1 MKSLTFFLR
10 TALAQ
15 FTTLLNA
22 LIRALQIQRRAQL
35 IAVLI
40 VSILIGFLVA
50 RTVRSTRAT
59 QHQWTSQVSILV
71 TSRNVAVGE
80 SLTDANTHRV
90 ALPLAIQPPDA
101 LTKIPPNAQTRIALS
116 SRTALSTSL
125 IIRDN
130 ARIQIPS
137 GWRGVAMPTDLVAPT
152 VIAGDHVDVV
162 TADTVIAAGALVIEV
177 SPTNGIT
184 IAVPAESAAVVAT
197 ASRNGDASL
206 VLAT

>member
-15 FTTLLNA
+15 FTTLLNV
-22 LIRALQIQRRAQL
+22 LIRALQIQRRVQL

-40 VSILIGFLVA
+40 VSILIGFFVA
-50 RTVRSTRAT
+50 RTVHSTRAT
-59 QHQWTSQVSILV
+59 QHQWTSQTSVLV
-71 TSRNVAVGE
+71 TSRNLAAGE
-80 SLTDANTHRV
+80 SLTNENTQYV
-90 ALPLAIQPPDA
+90 ALPLAIQPHQA
-101 LTKIPPNAQTRIALS
+101 LTKIPADARTRIALS
-116 SRTALSTSL
+116 SRTALSTSM

-184 IAVPAESAAVVAT
+184 IAVPAESSAVVAT

>member
-1 MKSLTFFLR
+1 MKSLTVFLR
-10 TALAQ
+10 VALAQ

-35 IAVLI
+35 IAVLV
-40 VSILIGFLVA
+40 VSVVIGFLVA
-50 RTVRSTRAT
+50 RTVHSTRAT
-59 QHQWTSQVSILV
+59 QHQWASQVSILV
-71 TSRNVAVGE
+71 TSDNIAAGE
-80 SLTDANTHRV
+80 ELTNANTHRV
-90 ALPLAIQPPDA
+90 ALPMAIQPPDA
-101 LTKIPPNAQTRIALS
+101 LTEIPTNARMRIALS
-116 SRTALSTSL
+116 SSTALSTSMIL
-125 IIRDN
+125 RDN
-130 ARIQIPS
+130 ARFQIPS

-162 TADTVIAAGALVIEV
+162 SADTVITAGALVIEV

>member
-10 TALAQ
+10 TALTQ
-15 FTTLLNA
+15 FTTLLNV
-22 LIRALQIQRRAQL
+22 LIRALQIQRRVQL
-35 IAVLI
+35 IAVLV
-40 VSILIGFLVA
+40 VSILIGFFVA
-50 RTVRSTRAT
+50 RTVHSTRAT
-59 QHQWTSQVSILV
+59 QQQWTSKVSILV
-71 TSRNVAVGE
+71 TSRNLAAGE
-80 SLTDANTHRV
+80 SLTNENTQYV
-90 ALPLAIQPPDA
+90 ALPIAIQPPDA
-101 LTKIPPNAQTRIALS
+101 LTEIPTNARMRLALS
-116 SRTALSTSL
+116 SRTTLTSSM

>member
-15 FTTLLNA
+15 FTTLLNV
-22 LIRALQIQRRAQL
+22 LIRALQVQRRAQL

-40 VSILIGFLVA
+40 VSVIIGFFVA
-50 RTVRSTRAT
+50 QTVHSTRAT
-59 QHQWTSQVSILV
+59 QRQWTSKVSILV
-71 TSRNVAVGE
+71 TSRDLAAGE
-80 SLTDANTHRV
+80 SLTNENTQYI
-90 ALPLAIQPPDA
+90 ALPLAIQPQEA
-101 LTKIPPNAQTRIALS
+101 LMKIPSNARTRIALS
-116 SRTALSTSL
+116 PRTALSMSM

-152 VIAGDHVDVV
+152 VIVGDRVDIVS
-162 TADTVIAAGALVIEV
+162 ADTVIAAGALVIEV
-177 SPTNGIT
+177 SLTNGIT

>member
-1 MKSLTFFLR
+1 V
-10 TALAQ
+10 
-15 FTTLLNA
+15 
-22 LIRALQIQRRAQL
+22 LIRALQIQRRVQL
-35 IAVLI
+35 IAVLV
-40 VSILIGFLVA
+40 VSILIGFFVA
-50 RTVRSTRAT
+50 RTVHSTRAT
-59 QHQWTSQVSILV
+59 QQQWTSKVSILV
-71 TSRNVAVGE
+71 TSRNLAAGE
-80 SLTDANTHRV
+80 SLTNENTQYV
-90 ALPLAIQPPDA
+90 ALPIAIQPPDA
-101 LTKIPPNAQTRIALS
+101 LTEIPTNARMRLALS
-116 SRTALSTSL
+116 SRTTLTSSM

-162 TADTVIAAGALVIEV
+162 TADTVIAAGALVVEV

>member
-1 MKSLTFFLR
+1 MKSLTSFLR
-10 TALAQ
+10 TAIAQ
-15 FTTLLNA
+15 FTTLLNVV
-22 LIRALQIQRRAQL
+22 IRALQIQRRAQI
-35 IAVLI
+35 IAILV
-40 VSILIGFLVA
+40 VSVVIGFLVA
-50 RTVRSTRAT
+50 RTVHSTRAT
-59 QHQWTSQVSILV
+59 QHQWASQVSILV
-71 TSRNVAVGE
+71 TSGNVAAGE
-80 SLTDANTHRV
+80 SLTSTNTHRV
-90 ALPLAIQPPDA
+90 ALPLAIQPHDA
-101 LTKIPPNAQTRIALS
+101 LTEIPSNARTRIALS
-116 SRTALSTSL
+116 SHTALSTSL

-184 IAVPAESAAVVAT
+184 IAVSAESAAVVAT

>member
-15 FTTLLNA
+15 FTTLLNV
-22 LIRALQIQRRAQL
+22 LIRALQIQRRVQL

-40 VSILIGFLVA
+40 VSILIGFFVA
-50 RTVRSTRAT
+50 RTVHSTRTT
-59 QHQWTSQVSILV
+59 QQQWTSKVSILV
-71 TSRNVAVGE
+71 TSRNLAAGE
-80 SLTDANTHRV
+80 SLTNENTQYV
-90 ALPLAIQPPDA
+90 ALPIAIQPPDA
-101 LTKIPPNAQTRIALS
+101 LTEIPTNARMRLALS
-116 SRTALSTSL
+116 SRTTLTSSM

>member
-15 FTTLLNA
+15 FTTLFNV

-35 IAVLI
+35 IAVLV
-40 VSILIGFLVA
+40 VSVVSGFLVA
-50 RTVRSTRAT
+50 RTMHSTRNT
-59 QHQWTSQVSILV
+59 QHQWASQVSVLV
-71 TSRNVAVGE
+71 TSSNIAAGE
-80 SLTDANTHRV
+80 SLTNANTHRIS
-90 ALPLAIQPPDA
+90 LPLAIQPPDA
-101 LTKIPPNAQTRIALS
+101 LTKIPTDARVRIALT
-116 SRTALSTSL
+116 SRTALSTSM
-125 IIRDN
+125 IIGDN

-152 VIAGDHVDVV
+152 VIAGDQVDVV

>member
-35 IAVLI
+35 IAVLV
-40 VSILIGFLVA
+40 VSILIGFFVA
-50 RTVRSTRAT
+50 RTVHATRAT
-59 QHQWTSQVSILV
+59 QQQWTSKVSILV
-71 TSRNVAVGE
+71 TSRNLAAGE
-80 SLTDANTHRV
+80 SLTNENTQYV
-90 ALPLAIQPPDA
+90 ALPIAIQPPDA
-101 LTKIPPNAQTRIALS
+101 LMEIPTNARMRLALS
-116 SRTALSTSL
+116 SRTALTASM

-137 GWRGVAMPTDLVAPT
+137 GWRGVAMPADLVAPT

>member
-15 FTTLLNA
+15 FTTLLNV

-35 IAVLI
+35 IAVLV
-40 VSILIGFLVA
+40 VSVVIGFLVA
-50 RTVRSTRAT
+50 RTVHSTRTT
-59 QHQWTSQVSILV
+59 QHQWTSKVFILV
-71 TSRNVAVGE
+71 TSSNLAAGE
-80 SLTDANTHRV
+80 SLTNKNTQYV
-90 ALPLAIQPPDA
+90 ALPLAIQPHEA
-101 LTKIPPNAQTRIALS
+101 LTKIPADARTRIALS
-116 SRTALSTSL
+116 SRTALSTSM
-125 IIRDN
+125 IVRDN

-152 VIAGDHVDVV
+152 VIVGDHVDVV
-162 TADTVIAAGALVIEV
+162 SADAVIAAGALVIEV
-177 SPTNGIT
+177 SPANGIT
-184 IAVPAESAAVVAT
+184 IAVPTESAAVVAT

>member
-22 LIRALQIQRRAQL
+22 LTRALQIQRRAQL
-35 IAVLI
+35 IAVLV
-40 VSILIGFLVA
+40 VSVVIGFFVA
-50 RTVRSTRAT
+50 RTVHLTRAS
-59 QHQWTSQVSILV
+59 QHQWTSKVSILV
-71 TSRNVAVGE
+71 TSRNLAAGE
-80 SLTDANTHRV
+80 SLTNENTQYV
-90 ALPLAIQPPDA
+90 ALPIAIQPPDA
-101 LTKIPPNAQTRIALS
+101 LMEIPTNVRMRLALT
-116 SRTALSTSL
+116 SRTALTASM

>member
-15 FTTLLNA
+15 FTALLNV
-22 LIRALQIQRRAQL
+22 LIRALQVQRRAQL

-50 RTVRSTRAT
+50 RTVHSTRAT

>member
-15 FTTLLNA
+15 FTTLLNV

-35 IAVLI
+35 IAVLV
-40 VSILIGFLVA
+40 VSVVIGFLVA
-50 RTVRSTRAT
+50 RTVHSTRAT
-59 QHQWTSQVSILV
+59 HQQWASQVSILV
-71 TSRNVAVGE
+71 TSRNVAAGE
-80 SLTDANTHRV
+80 SITNANTHRV

-101 LTKIPPNAQTRIALS
+101 LTKIPTNARSRIALS
-116 SRTALSTSL
+116 ARTALSKSM
-125 IIRDN
+125 IVRDN

-152 VIAGDHVDVV
+152 VIAGDRVDVV
-162 TADTVIAAGALVIEV
+162 SADAVIAAGALVIEV
-177 SPTNGIT
+177 SATNGIT

>member
-10 TALAQ
+10 TAIAQ
-15 FTTLLNA
+15 FTTLLNV

-40 VSILIGFLVA
+40 VSVVIGFLVA
-50 RTVRSTRAT
+50 RTVHATRT
-59 QHQWTSQVSILV
+59 SQHQWASQTSILV
-71 TSRNVAVGE
+71 TTNNVAAGE
-80 SLTDANTHRV
+80 SLTNANTHRV

-101 LTKIPPNAQTRIALS
+101 LTEIPTNARMRLALS
-116 SRTALSTSL
+116 SRTALTSSM

-177 SPTNGIT
+177 STTNGIT
-184 IAVPAESAAVVAT
+184 IAVPAESSAVVAT

>member
-10 TALAQ
+10 TAIAQ
-15 FTTLLNA
+15 FTTLLNV

-35 IAVLI
+35 IAVLV

-50 RTVRSTRAT
+50 RTVHSTRVT
-59 QHQWTSQVSILV
+59 QQQWTSQTSILV
-71 TSRNVAVGE
+71 TTNNVAAGE
-80 SLTDANTHRV
+80 SLTNANTHRV

-101 LTKIPPNAQTRIALS
+101 LTEIPTNARMRLALS
-116 SRTALSTSL
+116 SRTALTSSM

-152 VIAGDHVDVV
+152 VITGDHVDVV
-162 TADTVIAAGALVIEV
+162 SADAVIAAGALVIEV
-177 SPTNGIT
+177 STKNGIT

>member
-10 TALAQ
+10 TAHAQ
-15 FTTLLNA
+15 FTSLLNA
-22 LIRALQIQRRAQL
+22 LIRALQIQRRVQL
-35 IAVLI
+35 IAVLA
-40 VSILIGFLVA
+40 VSMVIGFLVA
-50 RTVRSTRAT
+50 RTVLSTRT
-59 QHQWTSQVSILV
+59 SQHQWTSQTSILV
-71 TSRNVAVGE
+71 TSSNLATGE
-80 SLTDANTHRV
+80 SLTNANTHRV
-90 ALPLAIQPPDA
+90 ALPLAIQPADA
-101 LTKIPPNAQTRIALS
+101 LTKIPTNARTRIALS
-116 SRTALSTSL
+116 SRTALTSSM

-152 VIAGDHVDVV
+152 VIVGDHVDVV
-162 TADTVIAAGALVIEV
+162 SADAVIAAGALVIEL
-177 SPTNGIT
+177 SSNNGIT

>member
-10 TALAQ
+10 TAIAQ
-15 FTTLLNA
+15 FTTLLNV
-22 LIRALQIQRRAQL
+22 LIRALQVQRRAQF
-35 IAVLI
+35 IAVLV
-40 VSILIGFLVA
+40 VSIVIGFFVA
-50 RTVRSTRAT
+50 RTVHSTRAS
-59 QHQWTSQVSILV
+59 QHQWASQTSVLV
-71 TSRNVAVGE
+71 TTHNVAAGE
-80 SLTDANTHRV
+80 LLTNANTHRV
-90 ALPLAIQPPDA
+90 ALPLAIQPHDA
-101 LTKIPPNAQTRIALS
+101 LTEIPTNARMRLALS
-116 SRTALSTSL
+116 SRTALTASM
-125 IIRDN
+125 IIRNN

>member
-35 IAVLI
+35 IAVLV
-40 VSILIGFLVA
+40 VSVVIGFLVA
-50 RTVRSTRAT
+50 RTVHTTRAT
-59 QHQWTSQVSILV
+59 QHQWTSQTSVLV
-71 TSRNVAVGE
+71 TSSNLAAGE
-80 SLTDANTHRV
+80 SLTNANTHRV

-101 LTKIPPNAQTRIALS
+101 LMEIPTNARMRLALT
-116 SRTALSTSL
+116 SRTALTASM

-184 IAVPAESAAVVAT
+184 IAVPAESSAVVAT

>member
-15 FTTLLNA
+15 FTTLFNA

-35 IAVLI
+35 IAVLV
-40 VSILIGFLVA
+40 VSVVIGFLVA
-50 RTVRSTRAT
+50 RTMHSTRAT
-59 QHQWTSQVSILV
+59 QRQWASQVSVLV
-71 TSRNVAVGE
+71 TSRNIAAGE
-80 SLTDANTHRV
+80 SLTNANTHRI
-90 ALPLAIQPPDA
+90 ALPLAIQPPDS
-101 LTKIPPNAQTRIALS
+101 LTKIPTDARVRIALT
-116 SRTALSTSL
+116 SRTALSTSM
-125 IIRDN
+125 IIGDN

>member
-15 FTTLLNA
+15 FTTLFNV

-35 IAVLI
+35 VAVLV
-40 VSILIGFLVA
+40 VSVVIGFLVA
-50 RTVRSTRAT
+50 RTMHSTRNT
-59 QHQWTSQVSILV
+59 QQQWASQVSVLV
-71 TSRNVAVGE
+71 TSSNLAAGE
-80 SLTDANTHRV
+80 SLTNANTHRV
-90 ALPLAIQPPDA
+90 ALPLAIQPPDS
-101 LTKIPPNAQTRIALS
+101 LTEIPANARTRIALT
-116 SRTALSTSL
+116 SRTALSTSM
-125 IIRDN
+125 IISDN
-130 ARIQIPS
+130 ARIQIPY
-137 GWRGVAMPTDLVAPT
+137 GWRGVAMPADLVAPT
-152 VIAGDHVDVV
+152 VIVGDRVDVV

>member
-15 FTTLLNA
+15 FTTLFNA

-35 IAVLI
+35 IAVLV
-40 VSILIGFLVA
+40 VSVVIGFLVA
-50 RTVRSTRAT
+50 RTMYSTRAT
-59 QHQWTSQVSILV
+59 QRQWASQVSVLV
-71 TSRNVAVGE
+71 TSRNIAAGE
-80 SLTDANTHRV
+80 SLTNANTHRI
-90 ALPLAIQPPDA
+90 ALPLAIQPPDS
-101 LTKIPPNAQTRIALS
+101 LTKIPTNARTRIALS
-116 SRTALSTSL
+116 SRTALSTSM
-125 IIRDN
+125 IIGDN

>member
-10 TALAQ
+10 TALTQ
-15 FTTLLNA
+15 FTTLLNV
-22 LIRALQIQRRAQL
+22 LIRALQIQRRVQL
-35 IAVLI
+35 IAVLV
-40 VSILIGFLVA
+40 VSILIGFFVA
-50 RTVRSTRAT
+50 RTVHSTRAT
-59 QHQWTSQVSILV
+59 QQQWTSKVSILV
-71 TSRNVAVGE
+71 TSRNLAAGE
-80 SLTDANTHRV
+80 SLTNENTQYV
-90 ALPLAIQPPDA
+90 ALPLAIQPHQA
-101 LTKIPPNAQTRIALS
+101 LTKIPADARTRIALS
-116 SRTALSTSL
+116 SRTALSTSM

>member
-10 TALAQ
+10 TALTQ
-15 FTTLLNA
+15 FTTLLNV
-22 LIRALQIQRRAQL
+22 LIRALQIQRRVQL
-35 IAVLI
+35 IAVLV
-40 VSILIGFLVA
+40 VSILIGFFVA
-50 RTVRSTRAT
+50 RTVHSTRAT
-59 QHQWTSQVSILV
+59 QQQWTSKVSILV
-71 TSRNVAVGE
+71 TSRNLAAGE
-80 SLTDANTHRV
+80 SLTNENTQYV
-90 ALPLAIQPPDA
+90 ALPIAIQPPDA
-101 LTKIPPNAQTRIALS
+101 LTEVPTNARMRLALS
-116 SRTALSTSL
+116 SRTTLTSSM

-162 TADTVIAAGALVIEV
+162 TADTVIAAGALVVEV

>member
-35 IAVLI
+35 IAVLV
-40 VSILIGFLVA
+40 VSVIIGFLVA
-50 RTVRSTRAT
+50 RTVHSTRT
-59 QHQWTSQVSILV
+59 SQHQWTSQTSILV
-71 TSRNVAVGE
+71 TSSNLAAGE
-80 SLTDANTHRV
+80 SLTNANTHQV
-90 ALPLAIQPPDA
+90 ALPLAIQPHDA
-101 LTKIPPNAQTRIALS
+101 LTKIPTNARTRIALS
-116 SRTALSTSL
+116 SRTALSTSM

-184 IAVPAESAAVVAT
+184 IAVPAESSAVVAT

>member
-15 FTTLLNA
+15 FTTLFNVA
-22 LIRALQIQRRAQL
+22 IRALQIQRRAQL
-35 IAVLI
+35 MAVLV
-40 VSILIGFLVA
+40 VSVVIGFLVA
-50 RTVRSTRAT
+50 RTVHSTRNT
-59 QHQWTSQVSILV
+59 QQQWTSQTSVLV
-71 TSRNVAVGE
+71 TSSNVAAGE
-80 SLTDANTHRV
+80 SLTNANTHRV

-101 LTKIPPNAQTRIALS
+101 LTEIPTNARTRIALTS
-116 SRTALSTSL
+116 HTALSTSM
-125 IIRDN
+125 IIGDN

>member
-10 TALAQ
+10 TAIAQ
-15 FTTLLNA
+15 FSTLLNV

-40 VSILIGFLVA
+40 VSVVIGFLVA
-50 RTVRSTRAT
+50 RTVHATRT
-59 QHQWTSQVSILV
+59 SQHQWASQTSILV
-71 TSRNVAVGE
+71 TTNNVAAGE
-80 SLTDANTHRV
+80 SLTNANTHRI

-101 LTKIPPNAQTRIALS
+101 LTEIPTNARMRLALS
-116 SRTALSTSL
+116 SRTPLTSSM

-177 SPTNGIT
+177 SPSNGIT
-184 IAVPAESAAVVAT
+184 IAVPAETSAVVAT

>member
-15 FTTLLNA
+15 FTTLLNV
-22 LIRALQIQRRAQL
+22 LIRALQIQRRVQL
-35 IAVLI
+35 IAVLV
-40 VSILIGFLVA
+40 VSILIGFFVA
-50 RTVRSTRAT
+50 RTVHSTRAT
-59 QHQWTSQVSILV
+59 QQQWTSKVSILV
-71 TSRNVAVGE
+71 TSRNLAAGE
-80 SLTDANTHRV
+80 SLTNENTQYV
-90 ALPLAIQPPDA
+90 ALPIAIQPPDA
-101 LTKIPPNAQTRIALS
+101 LTEIPTNARMRLALS
-116 SRTALSTSL
+116 SRTTLTSSM

-162 TADTVIAAGALVIEV
+162 TADTVIAAGALVVEV

>member
-15 FTTLLNA
+15 FTTLLNV

-35 IAVLI
+35 IAVLV
-40 VSILIGFLVA
+40 VSVVIGFFVA
-50 RTVRSTRAT
+50 RTVHSTRAT
-59 QHQWTSQVSILV
+59 QHQWTSKVSILV
-71 TSRNVAVGE
+71 TSSNLAAGE
-80 SLTDANTHRV
+80 SLTNKNTQYV
-90 ALPLAIQPPDA
+90 ALPLAIQPHEA
-101 LTKIPPNAQTRIALS
+101 LTKIPADARTRIALS
-116 SRTALSTSL
+116 SRTALSTSM
-125 IIRDN
+125 IVRDN

-162 TADTVIAAGALVIEV
+162 SADAVIAAGALIIEV
-177 SPTNGIT
+177 SPANGIT

-206 VLAT
+206 ILAT

>member
-10 TALAQ
+10 TAIAQ

-35 IAVLI
+35 IAVLV
-40 VSILIGFLVA
+40 VSILIGFFVA
-50 RTVRSTRAT
+50 RTVHATRAA
-59 QHQWTSQVSILV
+59 QHQWASHVSILV
-71 TSRNVAVGE
+71 TTNNVAAGE
-80 SLTDANTHRV
+80 SLTNANTHRI
-90 ALPLAIQPPDA
+90 ALPIAIHPPDA
-101 LTKIPPNAQTRIALS
+101 LTEIPTNARMRLALT
-116 SRTALSTSL
+116 SRTALTASM